1 MYSNNTNTIYALSS
15 APGKAGVSVVRISG
29 TNAKDVFSIFGTAI
43 PIPNHFKLARL
54 TNVKTGE
61 AIDNA
66 LVTYFKAPKS
76 FTGEDVVELHIHGGN
91 AIKDLIFK
99 TRSS

>member
-29 TNAKDVFSIFGTAI
+29 SNAKDVFSIFGISI

-66 LVTYFKAPKS
+66 LVTYFKAPTE
-76 FTGEDVVELHIHGGN
+76 FYWG
-91 AIKDLIFK
+91 
-99 TRSS
+99 RCC